1 MELSGLCP
9 QQFCCCCCKTTEPS
23 RGTREYSC
31 FDLNHA
37 MQDQLLSQ
45 GEKIS
50 KSIVVNI
57 AGHFTFLNTETN
69 DNTDDLLLQS
79 LEKLAPEKLPLP

>member
-1 MELSGLCP
+1 
-9 QQFCCCCCKTTEPS
+9 
-23 RGTREYSC
+23 
-31 FDLNHA
+31 

-50 KSIVVNI
+50 KSIVVFV
-57 AGHFTFLNTETN
+57 AGHFTFLNPQTN
-69 DNTDDLLLQS
+69 DNAEDLLLQF